1 MPAPRNLKQ
10 IPKFDSED
18 EERRFWE
25 REDSADYIDWKQARR
40 VSLPKLKPSTK
51 TISLRIPESLLENL
65 KILANK
71 RDVPYQSLLKVF
83 LAERV
88 AQELRAAGKGSKPP
102 RHREHRVRS

>member
-1 MPAPRNLKQ
+1 MPGPKNLKQ
-10 IPKFDSED
+10 IPEFESEE

-25 REDSADYIDWKQARR
+25 EADSTDYIDWKKSRR

-88 AQELRAAGKGSKPP
+88 AQELQAAGRGMK
-102 RHREHRVRS
+102 HI